1 MEVIMER
8 NYGAPMEAPHCS
20 VSLAEELVSTLQI
33 EGPLAMDQLLILF
46 PGTTWWQFFEVI
58 DSLSRSG
65 RIAIS
70 SADHRDYLI
79 SISPCYA
86 A

>member
-8 NYGAPMEAPHCS
+8 NYGAHIEAPHCS
-20 VSLAEELVSTLQI
+20 DSLAEELVSTLQI
-33 EGPLAMDQLLILF
+33 EGPLTMDQLLILF
-46 PGTTWWQFFEVI
+46 PGTTWWQFFGVI

-65 RIAIS
+65 RIAIHPT
-70 SADHRDYLI
+70 DHRDYLI
-79 SISPCYA
+79 SITPANA